1 MEIRTGE
8 IFPEVLTATFSQYG
22 PTMFGK
28 FVLLIHIFTFSASFS
43 LSPPGFSLRGPQFK
57 ISDRL
62 LANESK
68 ITDTIF

>member
-8 IFPEVLTATFSQYG
+8 ILPEVLTATFSQYG

-43 LSPPGFSLRGPQFK
+43 LSPPLV
-57 ISDRL
+57 
-62 LANESK
+62 LAYEARNLK
-68 ITDTIF
+68 FRTAC